1 MATRDRKEKPEDDL
15 PISTEP
21 LAGKEPPPAR
31 RIGFWL
37 GPLLCLAVFFSSL
50 PAGLSVEAWRLVG
63 LVVWM
68 AVWWASE
75 AVPVPATSLLPLL
88 YLPVAGIAG
97 FKAAAA
103 PYAEPVIFLLLG
115 GFVMAMALTRWELHR
130 RFALYVIAAFGR
142 RPRAL
147 LLGFM
152 AATALISM
160 WISNTASTLMM
171 MPIALSV
178 ASTVLGERMT
188 RHPFAIALL
197 LGVAY
202 SASIGGLGTKIGTP
216 PNAFVVG
223 FLEDASGLEISFTQW
238 MAFAVPIVAI
248 MVPAAWALLAFGLYR
263 FDPDEVRGAEGVVRR
278 LRDALPAMSTPERRT
293 ACVFALVAVMW
304 ASGQIWR
311 QWWSPLAPLRDS
323 WIAIFGALLMFVLPA
338 GGRTARGER
347 LLDWDSA
354 VRLPWGVILLF
365 GGGLSLARA
374 VESTGLA
381 VWLGGQIAPLAQLP
395 PLLLVFGIVTLVI
408 FLTEL
413 TSNTATV
420 AALVP
425 VITALA
431 DARGADVSPLLL
443 AVPLAMA
450 GSCAFMLPVATGPN
464 AIVYASA
471 TMRVADMA
479 KAGFWLNLIAIVV
492 ITGVSLVILPRLL

>member
-1 MATRDRKEKPEDDL
+1 MPNDVIPRPETSMSGAAATDP
-15 PISTEP
+15 PVEP
-21 LAGKEPPPAR
+21 RPVR
-31 RIGFWL
+31 RFGFWI
-37 GPLLCLAVFFSSL
+37 GPLLCLGVLLTPA

-63 LVVWM
+63 LVAWM

-88 YLPVAGIAG
+88 YLPAAGIAG

-130 RFALYVIAAFGR
+130 RFALHVIAAFGR

-147 LLGFM
+147 VLGFM
-152 AATALISM
+152 ASTALISM

-178 ASTVLGERMT
+178 ATTVLGERAN
-188 RHPFAIALL
+188 RHPFAVALL

-223 FLEDASGLEISFTQW
+223 FLEDATGVEISFTQW
-238 MAFAVPIVAI
+238 MTFAVPIVAI
-248 MVPAAWALLAFGLYR
+248 MVPAAWALLALVLHR
-263 FDPDEVRGAEGVVRR
+263 FDPAEVRGAESVVRR
-278 LRDALPAMSTPERRT
+278 MRDALPPMSVPERRT
-293 ACVFALVAVMW
+293 ACVFAAIALLW
-304 ASGQIWR
+304 ATGQIWR
-311 QWWSPLAPLRDS
+311 QWWPALAPLRDA
-323 WIAIFGALLMFVLPA
+323 WIAIFGALLMFALPA
-338 GGRTARGER
+338 GGEERGEER
-347 LLDWDSA
+347 LLDWESA

-381 VWLGGQIAPLAQLP
+381 VWLGGQLAPLAHLP
-395 PLLLVFGIVTLVI
+395 PVLLVLGIVTLVV

-431 DARGADVSPLLL
+431 DARGAHVSPLLL
-443 AVPLAMA
+443 AAPLAMA

-464 AIVYASA
+464 AIVYASG
-471 TMRVADMA
+471 TMRIADMA
-479 KAGFWLNLIAIVV
+479 RAGFWLNLVAIAV
-492 ITGVSLVILPRLL
+492 ITGISVLVLPRLF